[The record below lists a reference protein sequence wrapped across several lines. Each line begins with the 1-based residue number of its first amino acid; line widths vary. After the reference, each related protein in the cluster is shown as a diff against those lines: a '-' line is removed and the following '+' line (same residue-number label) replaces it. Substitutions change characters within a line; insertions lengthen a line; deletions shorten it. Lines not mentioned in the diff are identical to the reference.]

1 MNKPTRDDL
10 GAAKVL
16 IQDGMRIYFD
26 VPIEMDDGLVLRAD
40 LFLPAA
46 EGRYPVILSHGPYAK
61 GLAFQDGYSSAWNI
75 MVRDHPDVPA
85 GSTNKYQ
92 SWEVV
97 DPEKW
102 VPEGYGCLR
111 VDSRG
116 AGRSP
121 GYLDVWSRRETQDF
135 AQCIEWAGV

>member
-1 MNKPTRDDL
+1 MNNPAGDGL

-16 IQDGMRIYFD
+16 VQDGMRIHFD
-26 VPIEMDDGLVLRAD
+26 VPVEMDDGLVLKAD
-40 LFLPAA
+40 LFLPIA

-97 DPEKW
+97 DPGE
-102 VPEGYGCLR
+102 V
-111 VDSRG
+111 G
-116 AGRSP
+116 AGRLRVRP
-121 GYLDVWSRRETQDF
+121 GRSARSWPLTRLP
-135 AQCIEWAGV
+135 